1 MLSADWPESFDP
13 NVMAREHFALVC
25 DVPVSAFPRLAE
37 MLTSLN
43 SVVRV
48 SLKASMSADQRPAM
62 TIGLVAALEQSC
74 QRCLQPVSV
83 IVDHAHTV
91 AWVADEAELARLDAL
106 DDESTDPDRALE
118 FLPMPVPPRVET
130 LALVED
136 ELILALPIVP
146 LHEVCALP
154 QAASPQAEDHPFAAL
169 AQLKTGNNLQ

>member
-1 MLSADWPESFDP
+1 MLSADLPESFDP
-13 NVMAREHFALVC
+13 NVMARENFAIVC
-25 DVPVSAFPRLAE
+25 DVPVSGFPRLAE

-43 SVVRV
+43 GVVRV
-48 SLKASMSADQRPAM
+48 TLKASMSPDRRPAT

-83 IVDHAHTV
+83 IIDHEHTV
-91 AWVADEAELARLDAL
+91 VWVADEAELARLDAL
-106 DDESTDPDRALE
+106 DDESADPDWE

-154 QAASPQAEDHPFAAL
+154 KAATEQVEDHPFAAL